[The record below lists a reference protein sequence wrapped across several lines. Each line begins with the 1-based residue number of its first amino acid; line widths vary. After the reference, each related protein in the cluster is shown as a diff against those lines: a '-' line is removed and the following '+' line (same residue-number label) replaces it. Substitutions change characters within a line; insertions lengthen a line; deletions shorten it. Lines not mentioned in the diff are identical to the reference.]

1 MLTNLSIKNYALIE
15 TLEVSFDSG
24 FITITGETG
33 AGKSILLG
41 ALSLVLGKR
50 ADLSALRNKEAKC
63 VIEADFNIKN
73 YNLNSF
79 FKENDLD
86 FEPLTILR
94 REILPSG
101 KSRAFIND
109 TPVTLNVLA
118 NLGESLVDIHS
129 QHQTLQLAENDF
141 QLKVIDAIAN
151 NQNLL
156 STYSTEL
163 TEHKS
168 VVKDLQQLIDYK
180 SQANKE
186 LEYNSFL
193 LKELQDAKLKV
204 GMLEE
209 LEQEYEQLNNV
220 ETILENLQKASQTLN
235 TEDIGVLSQLQ
246 IIKQSLGKLSGF
258 SKEFEGLYQR
268 IESVTIELDD
278 VLSEL
283 EQISDRVEANP
294 KRFEEVNTQLQ
305 LLHNL
310 FKKHQTDSVEQLE
323 EIRDDLEV
331 KVDVSLNIDAKIEAK
346 EKELQHIEN
355 SLNTKAKEIHQN
367 RKKIIPTLKQ
377 DLEEKLAL
385 LGMPSSSF
393 KIELAHVKDFKS
405 TGKDELSFLFSANK
419 GSNFGELKKVASGG
433 ELSRIMLVIKSILA
447 KFEKLPTL
455 MFDEIDT
462 GVSGEIS
469 SKMGSIMKQMGANMQ
484 VYSITHLPQVAA
496 QGSSQYKVFKQEN
509 TEATFTH
516 MKKLK
521 LEERIVELSE
531 MLGGKNPASSAVA
544 HAKELLGV

>member
-63 VIEADFNIKN
+63 VIEANFNIKN

-168 VVKDLQQLIDYK
+168 VVKDLQELIDYK

-209 LEQEYEQLNNV
+209 LEQEYEQLTNV

-258 SKEFEGLYQR
+258 SKELEGLFQR

-294 KRFEEVNTQLQ
+294 KRFEKVNTQLQ

-310 FKKHQTDSVEQLE
+310 FKKHQTDSVEQLQ
-323 EIRDDLEV
+323 EIRNDLEV

-377 DLEEKLAL
+377 ELEEKLAL

-393 KIELAHVKDFKS
+393 KIELAHGKDFKS

-509 TEATFTH
+509 AEATFTH

>member
-63 VIEADFNIKN
+63 VIEANFNIKN

-156 STYSTEL
+156 STYSKEL

-258 SKEFEGLYQR
+258 SKELEGLFQR

-310 FKKHQTDSVEQLE
+310 FKKHQTDSVEQLQ
-323 EIRDDLEV
+323 EIRNDLEV

-377 DLEEKLAL
+377 ELEEKLAL

-393 KIELAHVKDFKS
+393 KIELAHGKDFKS

-509 TEATFTH
+509 AEATFTH

>member
-63 VIEADFNIKN
+63 VIEANFNIKN

-156 STYSTEL
+156 STYSKEL
-163 TEHKS
+163 TKHKS
-168 VVKDLQQLIDYK
+168 IVKDLQELIDHK
-180 SQANKE
+180 SQAYKE

-235 TEDIGVLSQLQ
+235 TEEIGVLSQLH

-258 SKEFEGLYQR
+258 SKEFEGLFQR

-310 FKKHQTDSVEQLE
+310 FKKHQTDSVEQLQ
-323 EIRDDLEV
+323 EIRNDLEV

-355 SLNTKAKEIHQN
+355 SLNTKAKEINQN

-377 DLEEKLAL
+377 ELEEKLAL

-393 KIELAHVKDFKS
+393 KIELAHGREFKS

>member
-15 TLEVSFDSG
+15 TLQVSFDSG

-109 TPVTLNVLA
+109 TPVNLNVLA

-151 NQNLL
+151 NRNLL
-156 STYSTEL
+156 STYSKEL

-168 VVKDLQQLIDYK
+168 VVKDLQELIDYK

-193 LKELQDAKLKV
+193 LKELQDAKLKD
-204 GMLEE
+204 GILEE

-258 SKEFEGLYQR
+258 SKELEGLFQR

-278 VLSEL
+278 ILSEL

-310 FKKHQTDSVEQLE
+310 FKKHQTDSVEQLQ
-323 EIRDDLEV
+323 EIRNDLEV

-377 DLEEKLAL
+377 ELEEKLAL

-393 KIELAHVKDFKS
+393 KIELAHGKDFKS

-509 TEATFTH
+509 AEATFTH

-531 MLGGKNPASSAVA
+531 MLGGKNPTSSAVA

>member
-15 TLEVSFDSG
+15 TLDVSFDSG

-50 ADLSALRNKEAKC
+50 ADLSVLRNKDTKC
-63 VIEADFNIKN
+63 IIEADFQVKN
-73 YNLNSF
+73 YRLHSF
-79 FKENDLD
+79 FEENDLD

-118 NLGESLVDIHS
+118 KLGDRLVDIHS
-129 QHQTLQLAENDF
+129 QHQTLQLAENEF
-141 QLKVIDAIAN
+141 QLKVIDAIAM
-151 NQNLL
+151 NQELL
-156 STYSTEL
+156 ASYSKEL
-163 TEHKS
+163 TEHKTI
-168 VVKDLQQLIDYK
+168 VKDLEELINYK

-220 ETILENLQKASQTLN
+220 ETILENLQTASQTLN
-235 TEDIGVLSQLQ
+235 NEEIGILSQLQ
-246 IIKQSLGKLSGF
+246 IIKQALGKLSGF
-258 SKEFEGLYQR
+258 SKEYQGLFQR

-278 VLSEL
+278 IFSEL
-283 EQISDRVEANP
+283 EQVSERVEANP
-294 KRFEEVNTQLQ
+294 KRFEQVNTQLQ

-310 FKKHQTDSVEQLE
+310 FKKHQTDSVEQLL
-323 EIRDDLEV
+323 EIRNDLEE
-331 KVDVSLNIDAKIEAK
+331 KVDVSLNVDAKIEAK
-346 EKELQHIEN
+346 ERELQLIEK
-355 SLNTKAKEIHQN
+355 SLNNKAKELHQN
-367 RKKIIPTLKQ
+367 REKIIPTLKQ
-377 DLEEKLAL
+377 ELEDKLAL

-393 KIELAHVKDFKS
+393 KIELTLTKEFKS
-405 TGKDELSFLFSANK
+405 TGKDDLSFLFSANK
-419 GSNFGELKKVASGG
+419 GSSYGELKKVASGG

-469 SKMGSIMKQMGANMQ
+469 SKMGSIMKQMGKNMQ

-509 TEATFTH
+509 EEATFTH
-516 MKKLK
+516 MKQ
-521 LEERIVELSE
+521 LELDERIAELSE